1 MSSVTE
7 QKRLL
12 RIQITLSDVVYNR
25 VIYTDLLPN
34 DSDLHFYYQVL
45 LGFEEAVVTWCVE
58 EVPAEFNTALLDLH
72 EEAPTSFP
80 HYDLKT
86 SPSQEDMRKK
96 YDDFLNQLCEME
108 KSRASLRLFARTT
121 ASASAANSNATSTT
135 TTTAPADVQKRG
147 NAAIAANR
155 REWVRE
161 LLNQLNGDEEA
172 EAAFQQDSA
181 IVQVQEDPTR
191 PPHAWILT
199 PTCEVARNEKG
210 SRILTEKTIA
220 DRWDPL
226 LGTTLY
232 PDLIVSRRISTASW
246 SFQHQTCEEVV
257 GAMVRWYLASQKA
270 TLCGGVS
277 SFIPEADSELSFLLT
292 QFRRIKVNPE
302 FLIDN
307 AESEESHNPTRKIFQ
322 LMTAI
327 ESRLL
332 SSELSNPIVHSVSI
346 EALRRYTTY
355 VFRASNV
362 PREIYSTQPGVEQM
376 LHKWSRAKMG
386 FLPGVDPL
394 IPQWK
399 ETWELIMRGDPTAER
414 VNHFLATLDAW
425 DPSLAPLVTIPEK
438 NAIAIEWIRIFFD
451 TQVIHDPES
460 RVKSVF
466 LHEQVKRWAVQFVPE
481 LIFSAQFSPMNIG
494 PVATIRG
501 FTTRKL
507 NHGRFTHKIRLKN
520 IIPIEGMDLIDQ
532 IEGAA
537 AACLSRPAA
546 AAAGGAGVATAAATA
561 AAAAPLQKEELVEAN
576 TIQFS
581 TITEAKEDGTK
592 TRKRTLK
599 QTAVSGKGTR
609 IEHFFAA
616 SVTTK
621 SAAGTSAS
629 SSDDETDEIHLGS
642 L

>member
-1 MSSVTE
+1 MSCVSS

-12 RIQITLSDVVYNR
+12 RLQISLPDVVYNR
-25 VIYTDLLPN
+25 VIYTDLVPN
-34 DSDLHFYYQVL
+34 DSDLHYYYQVL
-45 LGFEEAVVTWCVE
+45 LGLEDAVVTWRVE
-58 EVPAEFNTALLDLH
+58 DVPAEFNTALLDLH
-72 EEAPTSFP
+72 EEAPVSFP

-86 SPSQEDMRKK
+86 APDQNEMRKK

-108 KSRASLRLFARTT
+108 KSRASLRLFAR
-121 ASASAANSNATSTT
+121 ASASTATATAATATATSS
-135 TTTAPADVQKRG
+135 APDVQKRG

-181 IVQVQEDPTR
+181 SAIVQIQEDPTH

-199 PTCEVARNEKG
+199 PTCEITRNEKG
-210 SRILTEKTIA
+210 SRILVDKIIA
-220 DRWDPL
+220 DHWDPL

-246 SFQHQTCEEVV
+246 SFQHPTCEEVV

-270 TLCGGVS
+270 TLRDGLSC
-277 SFIPEADSELSFLLT
+277 FIPDADSELSFLLT

-302 FLIDN
+302 FLLDTS
-307 AESEESHNPTRKIFQ
+307 ESDDSKNPTRKIFQ

-332 SSELSNPIVHSVSI
+332 SSELSNPIIHSVSI
-346 EALRRYTTY
+346 DALRRYVTY

-399 ETWELIMRGDPTAER
+399 ETWELVMRGDPNAER

-425 DPSLAPLVTIPEK
+425 DPSLAPLITIPEK

-451 TQVIHDPES
+451 TQVVYDPES
-460 RVKSVF
+460 RIKSVF

-501 FTTRKL
+501 YTTRKL
-507 NHGRFTHKIRLKN
+507 NNGRFTHKIRLKN

-537 AACLSRPAA
+537 AACLSKQ
-546 AAAGGAGVATAAATA
+546 AATPPA
-561 AAAAPLQKEELVEAN
+561 QAQAVAQGAKEVMEAN

-599 QTAVSGKGTR
+599 QTAISSDGKGKGTR

-616 SVTTK
+616 SVTTT
-621 SAAGTSAS
+621 AEAS
-629 SSDDETDEIHLGS
+629 SSDDDAEEAEEIHLGN